1 MSTPIERK
9 CPGCGEVKSFRADQK
24 TCGCLRRKAAVA
36 NPGSL
41 SVNEIMS
48 RLAKSETLL
57 QKARIEL
64 TAERKQSK
72 FLKKNVLWNSE
83 DVAQIRAAAGQFRFP
98 ITPVQRLKVDH
109 TAITPGHSEDAVAI
123 ISDTHFGDKSRR
135 EDTAGVSQYNLV
147 IGGNRLGY
155 NTESIKQILNIHRA
169 AYKLDT
175 LHLAILGDI
184 CHGTLHGSEI
194 SNDIFL
200 PGQVLFSYQI
210 LRMMIEDLYQ
220 SLVKSKII
228 GAINIIFSVGN
239 HGRLDPDNPMP
250 TKFQSLQ
257 TWDRLVY
264 DLLIQEFK
272 GRDRIRINDTFS
284 PFVFENIKGHR
295 YLFSHGLGVGFKNKQ
310 ETQSKSISSYIAAA
324 RAIFDSSG
332 YRASAGLRGTAFE
345 RAVIGDVHAHF
356 DYPDLIS
363 NGSLTGNNEL
373 GLAWLL
379 RPIEPGQV
387 IFGVSKRHR
396 QTWKYFMQSGDIG
409 ETNLNVYGQF
419 AKMFLKTW
427 GK

>member
-1 MSTPIERK
+1 MSKPVERK
-9 CPGCGEVKSFRADQK
+9 CPACGEVKFFRADQQS
-24 TCGCLRRKAAVA
+24 CGCARHKVQA
-36 NPGSL
+36 NLEKL
-41 SVNEIMS
+41 SVDEVLS
-48 RLAKSETLL
+48 RLAKSETKL
-57 QKARIEL
+57 QKARLEL
-64 TAERKQSK
+64 QVERRQSK
-72 FLKKNVLWNSE
+72 FLKKNALWTP
-83 DVAQIRAAAGQFRFP
+83 DDIAQIREAAGRFQFP
-98 ITPVQRLKVDH
+98 ITQVKAIESNH
-109 TAITPGHSEDAVAI
+109 TSLIRGHSEDAVAV

-135 EDTAGVSQYNLV
+135 EDTAGVSQYNLI

-155 NTESIKQILNIHRA
+155 NTQSIKQILGIHRS
-169 AYKLDT
+169 AYKIGT

-200 PGQVLFSYQI
+200 PGQVLFSFHI

-220 SLVKSKII
+220 SLVKPKVV
-228 GAINIIFSVGN
+228 GEINLIFSVGN
-239 HGRLDPDNPMP
+239 HGRIDPDSPMP

-264 DLLIQEFK
+264 DLLIDEFK
-272 GRDRIRINDTFS
+272 GKKGIRINDAFS

-295 YLFSHGLGVGFKNKQ
+295 YMFSHGLGVGFKNKQ
-310 ETQSKSISSYIAAA
+310 ETQSKSISNYIASA
-324 RAIFDSSG
+324 RAIFDSQE
-332 YRASAGLRGTAFE
+332 YRNQAGLRGTAFE

-356 DYPDLIS
+356 DYPDLIN

-409 ETNLNVYGQF
+409 EKNLNAYGQF

>member
-1 MSTPIERK
+1 MSQTVKRK
-9 CPGCGEVKSFRADQK
+9 CPACGEVKSFRGDQL
-24 TCGCLRRKAAVA
+24 TCGCARRKVQA
-36 NPGSL
+36 NPEGL
-41 SVNEIMS
+41 SVDDVLS
-48 RLAKSETLL
+48 RLAKSETKL
-57 QKARIEL
+57 QKARLEL
-64 TAERKQSK
+64 QAERKQSK
-72 FLKKNVLWNSE
+72 FLKKNVLWTPD
-83 DVAQIRAAAGQFRFP
+83 DVVQIREAAGCFRFP
-98 ITPVQRLKVDH
+98 ITPVKLIKSNH
-109 TAITPGHSEDAVAI
+109 TSLTHGHSEDAVAV

-155 NTESIKQILNIHRA
+155 NTESIKQIIGIHSS
-169 AYKLDT
+169 AYKIDT

-200 PGQVLFSYQI
+200 PGQVLFSFHV

-220 SLVKSKII
+220 TLVKPKIVDE
-228 GAINIIFSVGN
+228 INLIFSVGN
-239 HGRLDPDNPMP
+239 HGRIDPDSPMP

-264 DLLIQEFK
+264 DLLINEFK
-272 GRDRIRINDTFS
+272 GKRGIRINDAFS

-324 RAIFDSSG
+324 RAIFDSQD
-332 YRASAGLRGTAFE
+332 YRTQAGLSGTAFE

-409 ETNLNVYGQF
+409 EKNLNPYGQF
-419 AKMFLKTW
+419 AKTFLKTW

>member
-1 MSTPIERK
+1 MSKAVERK
-9 CPGCGEVKSFRADQK
+9 CPACSEVKEFRSDQL
-24 TCGCLRRKAAVA
+24 TCGCARHKLQA
-36 NPGSL
+36 NPERL
-41 SVNEIMS
+41 SVDDVLA
-48 RLAKSETLL
+48 RLAKSETKL
-57 QKARIEL
+57 QKVRLEL
-64 TAERKQSK
+64 QAERKQSK
-72 FLKKNVLWNSE
+72 FLKKNVVWTPD
-83 DVAQIRAAAGQFRFP
+83 DVAQIREAAGRFQFP
-98 ITPVQRLKVDH
+98 ITSVKVVKSNH
-109 TAITPGHSEDAVAI
+109 TSLAHAHSEDAVAV

-135 EDTAGVSQYNLV
+135 EDTAGISQYNLV

-155 NTESIKQILNIHRA
+155 NTESIKQIISIHRS
-169 AYKLDT
+169 AYKIDT
-175 LHLAILGDI
+175 LHVAILGDI

-200 PGQVLFSYQI
+200 PGQVLFSFHV
-210 LRMMIEDLYQ
+210 LRMMIQDLYQ
-220 SLVKSKII
+220 SLVKPKIVDE
-228 GAINIIFSVGN
+228 INLIFSVGN
-239 HGRLDPDNPMP
+239 HGRIDPDSPMP

-264 DLLIQEFK
+264 DLLIDEFK
-272 GRDRIRINDTFS
+272 GTKNVRINDAFS

-324 RAIFDSSG
+324 RAIFDSQE
-332 YRASAGLRGTAFE
+332 YRAQTGLCGTAFE

-387 IFGVSKRHR
+387 IFGVSKHHR

-409 ETNLNVYGQF
+409 ETNLNPYGQF
-419 AKMFLKTW
+419 AKTFLKTW